1 MSRLYLLYN
10 RYMEKVYIAIDLKS
24 FYASVECVERGLDPL
39 KAKLVVAD
47 PTRTEKTICLAVSP
61 ALKELGLSGRARLY
75 EVYQKARNID
85 FIIAPPRM
93 QKYLEISTKIYNIY
107 STFVAP
113 IDIHVYSIDEVFID
127 ATSYLKA
134 YKMTPHE
141 LAQAMIL
148 KVLEETGITATAGIG
163 SNLYLAKIAMDIKAK
178 HQKADENG
186 VRIAELTERTY
197 REELWDHQPLTD
209 FWRIG
214 RGTAK
219 RLNRLGIHTQGELAR
234 YSLTGSKNLY
244 KAFGVNAELI
254 IDHAWGYEPV
264 TLEDVRNYRSKN
276 HSLSE
281 GQVLS
286 EPYPFEKARVICM
299 EMADQL
305 SLMLGANY
313 LETDQ
318 IVVTVNYDKSNMTHY
333 KGATQID
340 HYGREIPKHT
350 HGTINLDSFSSSSK
364 EIIEKVRE
372 FYNKNVNKALTVHD
386 LNLSANHIR
395 TKGSA
400 DGPEQL
406 DLFVDYDK
414 KQLES
419 EKDRRRQEAI
429 LKIKKRYGKN
439 AILRGTNFEEGAT
452 MRDRNRQIG
461 GHKA

>member
-1 MSRLYLLYN
+1 MSSQYLLYN
-10 RYMEKVYIAIDLKS
+10 RTMEKVYIAIDLKS

-134 YKMTPHE
+134 YKMTPRE

-318 IVVTVNYDKSNMTHY
+318 IVVTINYDKSNMTHY

-350 HGTINLDSFSSSSK
+350 HGTINLASFSSSSK

-372 FYNKNVNKALTVHD
+372 FYNKNVNKNLTVHD